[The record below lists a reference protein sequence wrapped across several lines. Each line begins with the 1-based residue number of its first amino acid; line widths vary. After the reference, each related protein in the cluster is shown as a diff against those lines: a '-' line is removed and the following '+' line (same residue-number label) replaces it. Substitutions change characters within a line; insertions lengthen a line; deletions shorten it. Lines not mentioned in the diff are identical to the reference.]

1 MILIFHALQ
10 LLTTAYD
17 WMVVIKRKPS
27 VLQRI
32 HLTKFK
38 LVQKFQLIPRPQ
50 SQSTAIF
57 YEPLQHFALAVGLLV
72 SKREKTDIVG
82 RQYGQMRHRRDEM
95 TREMTR
101 PLSDASKNIS
111 ILIIT
116 SHLVFF
122 PLFSY
127 FRKRCPM
134 VLYSKNPCNKIN
146 ILKV

>member
-1 MILIFHALQ
+1 MVLIFHALQ

-38 LVQKFQLIPRPQ
+38 LVRKFQLIPRPQ

-57 YEPLQHFALAVGLLV
+57 YELLQHSGLLV